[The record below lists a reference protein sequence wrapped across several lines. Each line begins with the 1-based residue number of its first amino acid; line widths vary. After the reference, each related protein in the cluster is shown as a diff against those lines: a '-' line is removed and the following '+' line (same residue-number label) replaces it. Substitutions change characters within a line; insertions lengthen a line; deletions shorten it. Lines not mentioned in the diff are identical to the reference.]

1 MEINKDAEK
10 DLKNALNIE
19 EDLEISVNN
28 RSGLEDLKE
37 DYFDLEQRFGLPSF
51 DLMNRDFQIEKIQ
64 GEETDFLLR
73 EVRKYVGDKFTS
85 YLRFLETLIQPN
97 GSQTFVFMM
106 LKSLDSDDMKKVR
119 DMYAK
124 MARKELELLELDIE
138 YNIEKEA
145 EFVKTTFELWGEI
158 KEELIFIMNKAKFNW
173 DKSVP
178 DMKKSHYY
186 G

>member
-1 MEINKDAEK
+1 MEENCEK
-10 DLKNALNIE
+10 DKNVNVE
-19 EDLEISVNN
+19 ENLEISVDSK
-28 RSGLEDLKE
+28 SGLEVLKE
-37 DYFDLEQRFGLPSF
+37 DYAELEERFGLPSF

-64 GEETDFLLR
+64 GEDTDFLLR

-97 GSQTFVFMM
+97 GSQAFVFMM
-106 LKSLDSDDMKKVR
+106 LKSLDSDDMKKIR
-119 DMYAK
+119 EMYAK

-145 EFVKTTFELWGEI
+145 EFVNTTFEMWKEI
-158 KEELIFIMNKAKFNW
+158 KEDLIFIMDKAKFNW
-173 DKSVP
+173 DKSAP

>member
-1 MEINKDAEK
+1 MEEK
-10 DLKNALNIE
+10 CSADKKLNFE
-19 EDLEISVNN
+19 EDLEISVDSK
-28 RSGLEDLKE
+28 SGLETLKE
-37 DYFDLEQRFGLPSF
+37 DYADLEERFGLPNF
-51 DLMNRDFQIEKIQ
+51 GLMNEDFQIEKIQ
-64 GEETDFLLR
+64 GEDTDFLLR

-106 LKSLDSDDMKKVR
+106 LKSLDSDDMKKIR
-119 DMYAK
+119 EMYAK

-145 EFVKTTFELWGEI
+145 KFVKTTFDLWGEI
-158 KEELIFIMNKAKFNW
+158 KEELIFIMDKAKFNW
-173 DKSVP
+173 DKSAP
-178 DMKKSHYY
+178 EIKKNNYY